1 MIGESM
7 ITDGDLVVPVSGKV
21 IGFKERANVG
31 EAMQQNVLTGG
42 DYGRRFAGA
51 LANYLEVRHVSL
63 CNSGSSANLL
73 ALAALTSPDL
83 ERPLKKGDSVI
94 VAATSFP
101 TTVAPIYQLGMT
113 PIYVDVHPL
122 TLNVEPSQ
130 VEKALKF
137 NPKAIIIAHTLGNPF
152 NVDKILEFCARNG
165 VYLVEDNCDA
175 LGSEWRGR
183 KTGKFGVFATHS
195 FYPAHHITT
204 GEGGAVA
211 SYNGRYAKILNS
223 FRDWGRD
230 CWCSP
235 GSDGTCGRR
244 FSQSLGDLPFGY
256 DHKYIY
262 SHLGYNMK
270 MTEMQAAIGV
280 GQMEMID
287 EFTKRRRRNFGFL
300 FNALYDRYNPWLRLM
315 WSFPSANASPF
326 GFPITVRDTAPFT
339 RHQLQDFLNYHGI
352 HTRTIFGGN
361 LTKQPAF
368 RGRTYYKASDLKNA
382 DDIMENSLWV
392 GCWHG
397 LKKEHMFKIVHVI
410 DKFMMESV

>member
-7 ITDGDLVVPVSGKV
+7 TTDGDLVVPVSGKV
-21 IGFKERANVG
+21 IGPIETLNVMESMKEG
-31 EAMQQNVLTGG
+31 VLTGG
-42 DYGRRFAGA
+42 SYDRHFSSRLRDY
-51 LANYLEVRHVSL
+51 LKVKHVSL

-113 PIYVDVHPL
+113 PIYIDIQPVHFNIDTTQL
-122 TLNVEPSQ
+122 
-130 VEKALKF
+130 EKTLKF
-137 NPKAIIIAHTLGNPF
+137 NPKAIMIAHTLGNPF
-152 NVDKILEFCARNG
+152 NVDKVLEFCARNG
-165 VYLVEDNCDA
+165 LYLVEDNCDA

-183 KTGKFGVFATHS
+183 KTGGFGVFSTHS

-230 CWCSP
+230 CWCRP
-235 GSDGTCGRR
+235 GVDDTCGRR

-270 MTEMQAAIGV
+270 MTEMQAAIGYS
-280 GQMEMID
+280 QMDMID
-287 EFTKRRRRNFGFL
+287 EFTKRRRRNFHFL
-300 FNALYDRYNPWLRLM
+300 WEALYDRYNPWLRLM
-315 WSFPSANASPF
+315 WSYPNAKPSPF
-326 GFPITVRDTAPFT
+326 GFPITVRDNAPFT
-339 RHQLQDFLNYHGI
+339 RHQLQDFLNYHGV
-352 HTRTIFGGN
+352 HTRTVFGGN

-368 RGRTYYKASDLKNA
+368 RGQTYYKVGNLEKA
-382 DDIMENSLWV
+382 DDVMENSLWV

-397 LKKEHMFKIVHVI
+397 LNKEHMFKIVHVI
-410 DKFMMESV
+410 DKFMMENI